1 MPESSQKSNQNRAT
15 LLKYAVNIL
24 SRRPYFYGQLQKKL
38 QERAKKQ
45 ELENYSEDIT
55 NILEDLKEGGYLK
68 DSYLAEAYVRKC
80 LSRGQGPNIIK
91 YKLSQLGL
99 SSSQI
104 SEALSS
110 EESQKAILEAKSKI
124 ADKLKG
130 QEDFKI
136 RHKLYQRG
144 F

>member
-1 MPESSQKSNQNRAT
+1 MPESNQKSNPNRAT

-24 SRRPYFYGQLQKKL
+24 SRRPYFFGQLKKKL

-45 ELENYSEDIT
+45 ELENYSDDISS
-55 NILEDLKEGGYLK
+55 ILEDLREGGYLN
-68 DSYLAEAYVRKC
+68 DSYLAETYVRRC
-80 LSRGQGPNIIK
+80 LSRSQGPNIIK
-91 YKLSQLGL
+91 YKLGQLGL

-110 EESQKAILEAKSKI
+110 EESQKAISEAKSKI

-130 QEDFKI
+130 QEEYKV